1 MSGRLQDRSFGL
13 NVTQISRVQIST
25 SKNKYARSD
34 HPTFQKTPRKS
45 TKKKMEGTKVNR
57 IRREVFLVVKGE
69 GHLYLLKTAL
79 VLLLSERAT
88 LRQTSL
94 ASSGGAKNLH
104 RNHVSTAAYN
114 LKLRNKKET
123 ERAWSAA
130 HTHTC

>member
-1 MSGRLQDRSFGL
+1 MCIPPP
-13 NVTQISRVQIST
+13 NPNTKTSR
-25 SKNKYARSD
+25 A
-34 HPTFQKTPRKS
+34 
-45 TKKKMEGTKVNR
+45 TKKIIR
-57 IRREVFLVVKGE
+57 IGGGILVVKKGE
-69 GHLYLLKTAL
+69 GHLYLLETAL
-79 VLLLSERAT
+79 VLLLSERAA